1 MIWAIERPGGDSEIN
16 ETGMLFE
23 KTNIKSLR
31 ETNVGVAKVLTDL
44 QRRPY
49 KEQASRLYCNILY
62 AQP

>member
-1 MIWAIERPGGDSEIN
+1 
-16 ETGMLFE
+16 MLFE

-49 KEQASRLYCNILY
+49 KKQTSRLYCNILY
-62 AQP
+62 AQPYEIPEYANLVTFHPKHP